1 MQSSKITDQN
11 LVTQYIQG
19 NEACLEMLINRHK
32 DRIFTTIIL
41 IVKDSYIAEDL
52 FQETFIKIIK
62 NLKKGKYNEE
72 GKFLPWA
79 IRIARNM
86 AIDYFRKMKRMPNVT
101 RSDGEDVFRK
111 IKLAVDNRE
120 EQMIRHEKESM
131 VRAVINK
138 LPEEQRQVL
147 ILRHYGD
154 LSFKEIAAMTGVS
167 INTALGRMRS
177 ALNNM
182 RKLMEHTSLNT
193 ASQ

>member
-86 AIDYFRKMKRMPNVT
+86 AIDYFRKMKRMPTVT

-111 IKLAVDNRE
+111 IKLAVDNHE

-167 INTALGRMRS
+167 INTALGRMRY

-182 RKLMEHTSLNT
+182 RKMMEHTSLNT
-193 ASQ
+193 A

>member
-1 MQSSKITDQN
+1 MQSSKITDKN

-86 AIDYFRKMKRMPNVT
+86 AIDYFRKMKRMPT
-101 RSDGEDVFRK
+101 ITGSDGEDVFRK
-111 IKLAVDNRE
+111 IKLAIDNRE

-167 INTALGRMRS
+167 INTALGRMRY

-182 RKLMEHTSLNT
+182 RKMMEHTSLNT
-193 ASQ
+193 A

>member
-32 DRIFTTIIL
+32 DRIFTTIL
-41 IVKDSYIAEDL
+41 FIVKDSYIAEDL

-86 AIDYFRKMKRMPNVT
+86 AIDYFRKMKRMPT
-101 RSDGEDVFRK
+101 ITGSDGEDVFRK

-120 EQMIRHEKESM
+120 EQMIRTEKENI
-131 VRAVINK
+131 VRDVISR
-138 LPEEQRQVL
+138 LSEEQRQVL

-154 LSFKEIAAMTGVS
+154 LSFKEIAEMIGV
-167 INTALGRMRS
+167 IMNTALGRMRY

-182 RKLMEHTSLNT
+182 RKLMEHTSIN
-193 ASQ
+193 AV

>member
-1 MQSSKITDQN
+1 MHSLKISDQA
-11 LVTQYIQG
+11 LVKQYVQG

-32 DRIFTTIIL
+32 DRLFTTIIL

-52 FQETFIKIIK
+52 FQETFIKIIR
-62 NLKKGKYNEE
+62 NLKRGKYNEE

-86 AIDYFRKMKRMPNVT
+86 AIDYFRKMKRMPTVT
-101 RSDGEDVFRK
+101 NSDGEDVFRK
-111 IKLAVDNRE
+111 IKIAVDNRE
-120 EQMIRHEKESM
+120 EQLIRTEKENI
-131 VRAVINK
+131 VRKVIDQ

-154 LSFKEIAAMTGVS
+154 LSFKEIADMTGVS
-167 INTALGRMRS
+167 INTALGRMRY

-182 RKLMEHTSLNT
+182 RKMMEHTSLRT
-193 ASQ
+193 L

>member
-1 MQSSKITDQN
+1 MHSSKISDQA
-11 LVTQYIQG
+11 LVKQYVQG

-52 FQETFIKIIK
+52 FQETFIKIIR
-62 NLKKGKYNEE
+62 NLKQGKYNEE

-86 AIDYFRKMKRMPNVT
+86 AIDYFRKMKRMPTVT
-101 RSDGEDVFRK
+101 NSDGEDVFRK
-111 IKLAVDNRE
+111 IKLQVDNKE
-120 EQMIRHEKESM
+120 EQIIRSEKENM
-131 VRAVINK
+131 VRAVIDK
-138 LPEEQRQVL
+138 LPAEQRQVL

-154 LSFKEIAAMTGVS
+154 LSFKEIAAMTNVS
-167 INTALGRMRS
+167 INTALGRMRY

-182 RKLMEHTSLNT
+182 RKMMEHSPLRTF
-193 ASQ
+193 

>member
-11 LVTQYIQG
+11 LVKQYVQG

-52 FQETFIKIIK
+52 FQETFIKIIN

-86 AIDYFRKMKRMPNVT
+86 AIDYFRKMKRMPT
-101 RSDGEDVFRK
+101 ITGSDGEDVFRK
-111 IKLAVDNRE
+111 IKLAVDNKE
-120 EQMIRHEKESM
+120 EQMIRTEKENM
-131 VRAVINK
+131 VRDVISR

-154 LSFKEIAAMTGVS
+154 LSFKEIAEMTGVS
-167 INTALGRMRS
+167 INTALGRMRY
-177 ALNNM
+177 ALTNM
-182 RKLMEHTSLNT
+182 RKMMEHTSIN
-193 ASQ
+193 AA

>member
-167 INTALGRMRS
+167 INTALGRMRY

-182 RKLMEHTSLNT
+182 RKMMEHTSLNT
-193 ASQ
+193 A

>member
-1 MQSSKITDQN
+1 MLSSKITDQA
-11 LVTQYIQG
+11 LVKQYVQG

-86 AIDYFRKMKRMPNVT
+86 AIDYFRKKKRMPTVT
-101 RSDGEDVFRK
+101 NSDGDDVFRK
-111 IKLAVDNRE
+111 IKIAVDNRE
-120 EQMIRHEKESM
+120 EQIIRTEKEDM
-131 VRAVINK
+131 VRSVINR

-154 LSFKEIAAMTGVS
+154 LSFKEISEMTNVS
-167 INTALGRMRS
+167 INTALGRMRY

-182 RKLMEHTSLNT
+182 RKMMEHTSIN
-193 ASQ
+193 AM

>member
-1 MQSSKITDQN
+1 MHSLKISDQA
-11 LVTQYIQG
+11 LVKQYLQG

-32 DRIFTTIIL
+32 DRLFTTIIL

-52 FQETFIKIIK
+52 FQETFIKIIR
-62 NLKKGKYNEE
+62 NLKRGKYNEE

-86 AIDYFRKMKRMPNVT
+86 AIDYFRKMKRMPTVT
-101 RSDGEDVFRK
+101 NSDGEDVFRK
-111 IKLAVDNRE
+111 IKIAVDNRE
-120 EQMIRHEKESM
+120 EQLIRTEKENI
-131 VRAVINK
+131 VRKVIDQ

-154 LSFKEIAAMTGVS
+154 LSFKEIADMTGVS
-167 INTALGRMRS
+167 INTALGRMRY

-182 RKLMEHTSLNT
+182 RKMMEHTSLRT
-193 ASQ
+193 L

>member
-1 MQSSKITDQN
+1 
-11 LVTQYIQG
+11 
-19 NEACLEMLINRHK
+19 MLINRHK

-86 AIDYFRKMKRMPNVT
+86 AIDYFRKMKRMPT
-101 RSDGEDVFRK
+101 ITGSDGEDVFRK
-111 IKLAVDNRE
+111 IRLAVDNRE
-120 EQMIRHEKESM
+120 EEMIRLEKEGM

-147 ILRHYGD
+147 ILRHYGE

-167 INTALGRMRS
+167 INTALGRMRY

-182 RKLMEHTSLNT
+182 RKMMEHTSLNT
-193 ASQ
+193 A

>member
-11 LVTQYIQG
+11 LVKQYVQG

-86 AIDYFRKMKRMPNVT
+86 AIDYFRKMKRMPT
-101 RSDGEDVFRK
+101 ITGSDGEDVFRK

-120 EQMIRHEKESM
+120 EEMIRNEKETM
-131 VRAVINK
+131 VRDVISR

-167 INTALGRMRS
+167 INTALGRMRY

-182 RKLMEHTSLNT
+182 RKMMEHTSIN
-193 ASQ
+193 AA

>member
-86 AIDYFRKMKRMPNVT
+86 AIDYFRKMKRMPT
-101 RSDGEDVFRK
+101 ITGSDGEDVFRK

-120 EQMIRHEKESM
+120 EQMIRHEKEGM

-167 INTALGRMRS
+167 INTALGRMRY

-182 RKLMEHTSLNT
+182 RKMMEHTSLNT
-193 ASQ
+193 A

>member
-86 AIDYFRKMKRMPNVT
+86 AIDYFRKMKRMPT
-101 RSDGEDVFRK
+101 ITGSDGEDVFRK
-111 IKLAVDNRE
+111 IRLAVDNRE
-120 EQMIRHEKESM
+120 EEMIRLEKEGM

-147 ILRHYGD
+147 ILRHYGE

-167 INTALGRMRS
+167 INTALGRMRY

-182 RKLMEHTSLNT
+182 RKMMEHTSLNT
-193 ASQ
+193 A